1 MTTEM
6 KVYGMGARASRALLL
21 TERTDEARSRATE
34 AVRGAGL
41 AGRASWAAR
50 DREPAC
56 WRLMV
61 VGDAWDDVVAALD
74 AAGVAW
80 EEVS

>member
-1 MTTEM
+1 MTMEL

-21 TERTDEARSRATE
+21 TERTDEARERATE
-34 AVRGAGL
+34 AIRGGGL
-41 AGRASWAAR
+41 AGRAWWAAR
-50 DREPAC
+50 DREPAR

-61 VGDAWDDVVAALD
+61 VGDAWDDVTGALD
-74 AAGVAW
+74 RAGVAW